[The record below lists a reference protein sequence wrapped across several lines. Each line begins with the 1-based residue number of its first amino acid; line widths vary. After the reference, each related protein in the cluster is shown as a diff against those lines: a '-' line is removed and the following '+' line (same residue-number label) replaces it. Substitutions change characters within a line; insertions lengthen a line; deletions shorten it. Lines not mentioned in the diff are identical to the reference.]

1 MNTYQNS
8 FDGNIPQDVTARPGE
23 NAIFI
28 VYSLKHSADTFVYHI
43 NGNKTKKQHPRIC
56 LNIIQADFK
65 IYFEEV
71 FMFL

>member
-43 NGNKTKKQHPRIC
+43 NGNKTKSINRRKCISSFKKC
-56 LNIIQADFK
+56 LN
-65 IYFEEV
+65 
-71 FMFL
+71 